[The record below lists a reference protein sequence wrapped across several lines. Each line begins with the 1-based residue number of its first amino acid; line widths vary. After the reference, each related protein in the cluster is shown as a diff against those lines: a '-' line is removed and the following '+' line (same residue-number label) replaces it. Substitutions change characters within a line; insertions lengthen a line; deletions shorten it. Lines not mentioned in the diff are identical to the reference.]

1 MPVHIPF
8 GDQHGKCDVALIALE
23 GHPKRVYHYSK
34 TSGEEES
41 WAVRDYLTGQI
52 VRSGDSTMT
61 ASQIEALVEYAEEAA
76 YRSVKLIPRWKADCQ
91 AASERHFGAAHVNVN
106 TPNPATL
113 GTWKR
118 MNREGS

>member
-1 MPVHIPF
+1 M
-8 GDQHGKCDVALIALE
+8 
-23 GHPKRVYHYSK
+23 
-34 TSGEEES
+34 
-41 WAVRDYLTGQI
+41 RDYLTGQI

-76 YRSVKLIPRWKADCQ
+76 YRSVKLIPRWKADCR
-91 AASERHFGAAHVNVN
+91 AASERHFGAVHVDVT